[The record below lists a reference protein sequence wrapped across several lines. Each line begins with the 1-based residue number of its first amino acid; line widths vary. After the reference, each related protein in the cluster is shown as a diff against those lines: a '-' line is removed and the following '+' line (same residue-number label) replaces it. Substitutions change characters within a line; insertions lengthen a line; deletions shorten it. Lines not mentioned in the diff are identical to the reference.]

1 MGQNLEPPTRPKDL
15 AELEFERREMVRWL
29 DPAVL
34 ADAALRVVLSSVFGA
49 YADKRETQRLT
60 EEPVHDY
67 SAAGDPFWLDFV
79 ADLGDGFAPT
89 YAMACLLGRETLDL
103 GGSIGETPRGRVLV
117 MGGDEVYPT
126 ATREEYEDR
135 FRGPYTAALPW
146 VPPADAPHLF
156 AIPGNHDWY
165 DGLTNFGRFFC
176 SGRSI
181 GGWQTVQRR
190 SYFGLKLPHRW
201 WLLAI
206 DIQLDTYIDDPQ
218 LDYFRGLGMQP
229 GDRAILVTGKPS
241 WTKVESGKP
250 LKHQPDSYKNLRY
263 FQDQAIPEGV
273 SVPVTITG
281 DLHHYCR
288 YYADDGTQLIT
299 AGGGG
304 AYLFPTH
311 TQKPELEIPK
321 AEGGATAYRCEQS
334 LFPSRAES
342 RRLIWK
348 ACGLT
353 LHAPRLF
360 VVFAL
365 VYALFA
371 LSLYWVLHDRLP
383 WLVGAILPGLLLVGG
398 LIVYSAFE
406 KTWAKLLA
414 GLVHGG
420 LHLVLAG
427 AAPRVLEWAGADGW
441 GWAAAAV
448 AIAALLGFTLGG
460 VVFGLYL
467 IATHKHAPKHANE
480 VLACQGIP
488 DFKNFLRLRIDERG
502 LTIYPVGVRKVPR
515 DWELDP
521 DNPDPSAPWLR
532 PTDLELAVELI
543 EDPPIEI
550 PPR

>member
-1 MGQNLEPPTRPKDL
+1 MGTSTEPPRPL
-15 AELEFERREMVRWL
+15 ELEELEFERRPMVSWL

-60 EEPVHDY
+60 PEPEHDY
-67 SAAGDPFWLDFV
+67 SSAGTFWLDFV
-79 ADLGDGFAPT
+79 ADLGDGFDST
-89 YAMACLLGRETLDL
+89 YAIACLLGRATLDL
-103 GGSIGETPRGRVLV
+103 GGDVGVTPRGRVLV
-117 MGGDEVYPT
+117 MGGDQVYPT
-126 ATREEYEDR
+126 GTRQEYEDR

-146 VPPADAPHLF
+146 APPGDEPHLL

-165 DGLTNFGRFFC
+165 DGLTNFVRFFC

-181 GGWQTVQRR
+181 GGWQTQQRR

-229 GDRAILVTGKPS
+229 GDRVILVTGKPS
-241 WTKVESGKP
+241 WTKVKDGVA

-273 SVPVTITG
+273 SVPVTISG
-281 DLHHYCR
+281 DLHHYSR
-288 YYADDGTQLIT
+288 YHTDDGSHLIT

-311 TQKPELEIPK
+311 TQRETLEIPR
-321 AEGGATAYRCEQS
+321 ADGGGAAYRCDDS

-342 RRLIWK
+342 RK
-348 ACGLT
+348 LT
-353 LHAPRLF
+353 RGALALTRHAPRLLL
-360 VVFAL
+360 VFAAVDAL
-365 VYALFA
+365 VG
-371 LSLYWVLHDRLP
+371 LSLYWVLQDKLS
-383 WLVGAILPGLLLVGG
+383 WLVGVIGPGLLMAGG
-398 LIVYSAFE
+398 LIGYAAYE
-406 KTWAKLLA
+406 TWAGKIVA
-414 GLVHGG
+414 GTVHGV
-420 LHLVLAG
+420 LHLALA
-427 AAPRVLEWAGADGW
+427 AVPPIVVEVAGADGW
-441 GWAAAAV
+441 GWAVAAT
-448 AIAALLGFTLGG
+448 ALSALSGFLIGG
-460 VVFGLYL
+460 LLFGAYL
-467 IATHKHAPKHANE
+467 IVTHRHAPQHANE

-515 DWELDP
+515 KWELDP
-521 DNPDPSAPWLR
+521 DNPDPCAPWLR
-532 PTDLELAVELI
+532 PMDRELEVELI
-543 EDPPIEI
+543 EKPIEI
-550 PPR
+550 PAH